1 MRQLLVILLLLAA
14 LVGGAIVLDSVL
26 FGARADGKIKVS
38 AVLGIVRGSDQ
49 DGTLRSLQQGDVL
62 ESNSAISTGK
72 DSQVTLQIPGAG
84 DVMLDPDSE
93 LVITEVSK
101 EEVNFNLRQGAVT
114 ASVTLFVGPAVS
126 VGVEGNAARIR
137 TRGGSMKVRTD
148 GLGAMDVAA
157 LSGEVERIVPGKT
170 PEAIPVGARRVLAI
184 NGESVLQG
192 PTPGNI
198 LLNVNWPEHTTLTT
212 SSVTIK
218 GTVSPGSLVTVDGK
232 QAKPDERGDFAL
244 DVTLR
249 EGTSRV
255 KVVATGNGDPV
266 VKESPEFTVDTRA
279 PKVSTHTD
287 KLWK

>member
-1 MRQLLVILLLLAA
+1 MRQLLVILLLLAG

-62 ESNSAISTGK
+62 ESNSAITTGK

-84 DVMLDPDSE
+84 DVKLDPDSE

-126 VGVEGNAARIR
+126 VGVEGNAARVK

-148 GLGAMDVAA
+148 GLGSMDVAA
-157 LSGEVERIVPGKT
+157 LSGEVERIVPGKA

-184 NGESVLQG
+184 NGEAVLEG
-192 PTPGNI
+192 PSPGNI
-198 LLNVNWPEHTTLTT
+198 LLNVDWPEQTTLTT

-218 GTVSPGSLVTVDGK
+218 GTVSPGAVVTVDGK
-232 QAKPDERGDFAL
+232 QAKPNERGDFTL
-244 DVTLR
+244 DVVLR

-266 VKESPEFTVDTRA
+266 TQESPEFTVDTRA